1 MSAREVPQ
9 ETCLGTAHIVNV
21 SENKTRI
28 SFQND
33 DLAGNPLSED
43 RKHQLPKF
51 YEFFEILLEVKEVSL
66 TDDETGGRTR
76 VLNELADTGP
86 IPA

>member
-1 MSAREVPQ
+1 
-9 ETCLGTAHIVNV
+9 V

-33 DLAGNPLSED
+33 DLAGNPLPKD

-76 VLNELADTGP
+76 VLDKLADTGP